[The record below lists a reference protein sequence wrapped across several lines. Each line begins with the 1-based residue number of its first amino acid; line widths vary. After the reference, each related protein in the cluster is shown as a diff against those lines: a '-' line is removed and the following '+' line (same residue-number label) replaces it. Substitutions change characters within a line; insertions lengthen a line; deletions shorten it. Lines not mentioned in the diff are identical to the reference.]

1 MSFYLMLADGAETA
15 WLNLTNGLLGIAVVL
30 CFGLIV
36 GAAVREIGR
45 HGDERQGRRSASR

>member
-1 MSFYLMLADGAETA
+1 MSFCLMLANGSETA
-15 WLNLTNGLLGIAVVL
+15 WLNLTNGVLGIAVVL

-45 HGDERQGRRSASR
+45 HADDQRGRRS